1 MNLYCD
7 DYQKYIKYKTK
18 YLKLKNSIQQ
28 KGGYDSKNLNSIWIE
43 ENFFS
48 EKEFS
53 QILDDIKNCK
63 LKDDERSSNRKTMC
77 LSKLKYKNLYDRI
90 YKNCK
95 FTAFID
101 SIKDNNCKLKLE
113 PSFPIEY
120 RKYFTGSQGMS
131 WHRDLSMFEPDCF
144 EIVLTLTN
152 NSDSKFEWM
161 ENNKVKS
168 ILPKA
173 NTLVAVRPESIL
185 HRVSPINYGER
196 TILKFIIEFI
206 KDGMNDNIKKSE
218 LFDQMKK
225 CPF

>member
-1 MNLYCD
+1 MNINYK

-120 RKYFTGSQGMS
+120 RKYFTGSKGMN